1 MDAGAVRS
9 IWSVGSV
16 WSVCA
21 VCSIWLICVAPA
33 VAYAEPV
40 VGFRVRGHS
49 KVTERTLARLS
60 HVAIGDDVQ
69 PRDLAQIQAAL
80 LSSELFEAVDVTL
93 EAAPGGVVVIAT
105 ADDKHSWI
113 AAPTVYVLPGN
124 LAVGAGFA
132 ENDFRGEDEKI
143 LLYGQLGT
151 RDTFLFGTFLVP
163 QIGDTHLFVRFDVL
177 PSYRVNDEY
186 DNTDARS
193 PVIVRTSTETYLD
206 AAVLGGYRF
215 AWWLA
220 SDLRLRGAWLH
231 YSDAHGPGG
240 AAQLPPEVGGWDI
253 SLESHTVLDARVHRF
268 GVSSGPFA
276 LLYTNVAL
284 PRISTYAYAIATLQA
299 GYAWRLFGEHE
310 VELRGSGD
318 LGWHMP
324 FRQEVTLG
332 GASDMR
338 GYAFHQLR
346 GDERAVA
353 RAEYSVPVFRWRP
366 LAFRALAFFDAGYI
380 ALRHA
385 GGNAQRDY
393 LPVERGAWGRN
404 AAGAGLRIYVRSVV
418 LPLVG
423 FDVGY
428 GIESRTP
435 EIYFELG
442 LTDF

>member
-1 MDAGAVRS
+1 MWGSISSGAAVV
-9 IWSVGSV
+9 SVLALS
-16 WSVCA
+16 
-21 VCSIWLICVAPA
+21 A
-33 VAYAEPV
+33 VASAERV

-49 KVTERTLARLS
+49 KVTERTIARLS

-69 PRDLAQIQAAL
+69 PRDLAQLQAAL
-80 LSSELFEAVDVTL
+80 LSSELFEAIDVTL
-93 EAAPGGVVVIAT
+93 EPAPGGVVVIAT

-124 LAVGAGFA
+124 FAVGAGFA

-151 RDTFLFGTFLVP
+151 RDTFFFGTFLVP
-163 QIGDTHLFVRFDVL
+163 QLGDSRLFARFDVL
-177 PSYRVNDEY
+177 PSYRVTDEY
-186 DNTDARS
+186 DNSNPRS
-193 PVIVRTSTETYLD
+193 PAIVRTSTETYLD

-215 AWWLA
+215 AWWMA

-231 YSDAHGPGG
+231 YSDAHTADGTALP
-240 AAQLPPEVGGWDI
+240 PPEVGGWDI
-253 SLESHTVLDARVHRF
+253 SLESHTVIDARVHRF
-268 GVSSGPFA
+268 GVTSGPFA
-276 LLYTNVAL
+276 LLYTNVTL
-284 PRISTYAYAIATLQA
+284 PGLSSYAYAIATVQG
-299 GYAWRLFGEHE
+299 GYAWQLLGDHE
-310 VELRGSGD
+310 FELRGTGD

-353 RAEYSVPVFRWRP
+353 RAEYSVPVLRWRP
-366 LAFRALAFFDAGYI
+366 LAFRALGFFDAGYI

-385 GGNAQRDY
+385 AGNAQRDY
-393 LPVERGAWGRN
+393 LPAERGAWGRT

-428 GIESRTP
+428 GLESRTP